1 MAGTWTSQS
10 KILPGAYINFRT
22 NAPLSITPG
31 DRGIVLLLQEM
42 STGAAGDIYTIT
54 VREGNYP
61 EEVVEEDKQL
71 ANEALKGAK
80 TVLVYNL
87 GTEHTES
94 TVDNALAK
102 VMTVDFNTL
111 VYPYD
116 GVTYLQNKDKIKAF
130 IEIMRNEEG
139 RSIQAVL
146 ANYKADNEAIINVT
160 QGIKLSNGVSL
171 APAECTAWVGGV
183 TAGAS
188 ISQSNTNKVY
198 PGAIDVVPRMTKTEM
213 EEAVLAGEFIFKVDT
228 TQNVTALY
236 DINSLTSVTVEK
248 GAQFKKNRV
257 IRVLDGINND
267 IVQIFDSNYKGK
279 INNNAEGRSLL
290 RATLIEYFNELQRLQ
305 AIQNFVTEDVIILP
319 GNDKDSVVIECLIQ
333 PVDSIE
339 KMYITVNLS

>member
-1 MAGTWTSQS
+1 MAGSWTSQN

-42 STGAAGDIYTIT
+42 SAGAIGEVYTVT
-54 VREGNYP
+54 ARESDYP
-61 EEVVEEDKQL
+61 EGVPNNEKQL
-71 ANEALKGAK
+71 VNEALKGARK
-80 TVLVYNL
+80 VLVYNL
-87 GTEHTES
+87 GTEHTD
-94 TVDNALAK
+94 TTIDNALAK
-102 VMTVDFNTL
+102 IMTIDFNVL
-111 VYPYD
+111 IYPYD
-116 GVTYLQNKDKIKAF
+116 GTTYLQNKEKIKAF
-130 IEIMRNEEG
+130 IEIMRSEEG
-139 RSIQAVL
+139 RSIQAVM

-160 QGIKLSNGVSL
+160 QGLTLSNGVSL
-171 APAECTAWVGGV
+171 TPADCTAWVGGV
-183 TAGAS
+183 TAGAG
-188 ISQSNTNKVY
+188 ISQSNTNRIY
-198 PGAIDVVPRMTKTEM
+198 LGAIDVNPRMTKTEM
-213 EEAVLAGEFIFKVDT
+213 EEAILAGEFIFKVDT

-248 GAQFKKNRV
+248 GTQFKKNRV

-319 GNDKDSVVIECLIQ
+319 GHDKDSVVIECLIQ

>member
-1 MAGTWTSQS
+1 MAGTWTSQN

-42 STGAAGDIYTIT
+42 STGAVGDIYTIT
-54 VREGNYP
+54 ARGYNYP
-61 EEVVEEDKQL
+61 EETVSADKQL

-94 TVDNALAK
+94 IVANALAK
-102 VMTVDFNTL
+102 LMTVDFNTL

-116 GVTYLQNKDKIKAF
+116 GASYSQNKDKIKAF
-130 IEIMRNEEG
+130 IEIMRKEEG
-139 RSIQAVL
+139 RNIQAVL
-146 ANYKADNEAIINVT
+146 ANYKADSEAIINVT
-160 QGIKLSNGVSL
+160 QGIKLSNGAL
-171 APAECTAWVGGV
+171 LTPAECTAWVGGI

-188 ISQSNTNKVY
+188 ISQSNTNKTY
-198 PGAIDVVPRMTKTEM
+198 LGAIDVNPRMTKTEM

-236 DINSLTSVTVEK
+236 DINSLTSVTVER

-279 INNNAEGRSLL
+279 LNNNTEGRSLL

-305 AIQNFVTEDVIILP
+305 AIQNFVAEDIIILP
-319 GNDKDSVVIECLIQ
+319 GHDKDSVVIECLIQ